1 MSIVSNTIGI
11 VKNWWWFI
19 VKGLLFIIAGIAVL
33 SRPLE
38 GYLGL
43 SILFSIVILGAGIS
57 QIIFSISNSKILPGW
72 GWTLVSGIIDLFVGL
87 YLVTFP
93 VITMATLPFFVG
105 FWLMFRSFYV
115 MGASFDLK
123 NLAVAGWGWLL
134 AGGILLLLLSFAIIY
149 YPGTG
154 VIGIITCSGTAFILG
169 GILNIALAIRLRSIK
184 NSVQKIIQ

>member
-1 MSIVSNTIGI
+1 MGIVSNAIGI

-38 GYLGL
+38 GYVGL
-43 SILFSIVILGAGIS
+43 SILFSVVILGAGVS

-72 GWTLVSGIIDLFVGL
+72 GWTLASGIIDLFVGL

-115 MGASFDLK
+115 MGASIDLK

-134 AGGILLLLLSFAIIY
+134 AGGILLLLLSFTIIY

-154 VIGIITCSGTAFILG
+154 VIGIITCSGMAFLLG
-169 GILNIALAIRLRSIK
+169 GILNIALAMRLRSIK
-184 NSVQKIIQ
+184 NTVQKIIQ